1 MSSVANELATARRKL
16 GEAELA
22 NIALKEKRQQQD
34 QQIDALEAATRTL
47 REEAGAAHICVARR
61 RLELAHSRCVS
72 RTRRECAT
80 RGDGARG
87 GE

>member
-61 RLELAHSRCVS
+61 RLALAHSLL
-72 RTRRECAT
+72 REPHSS
-80 RGDGARG
+80 
-87 GE
+87 

>member
-1 MSSVANELATARRKL
+1 MSSVTNEIATARRKL

-61 RLELAHSRCVS
+61 RLALAHSPL
-72 RTRRECAT
+72 REPHSS
-80 RGDGARG
+80 
-87 GE
+87 